1 MKKLLSLFGVAT
13 LALINL
19 FIFSPQVEAQGY
31 TSDGQ
36 FCSKAML
43 ASENCSF
50 PAPGGGG
57 ADLPGQ
63 NLTPTPSGGGNQP
76 PVQVGGGN
84 QPPVQVGGGNQP
96 PVQGGGGNQSA
107 NNIIKLPNPLKGGV
121 NNLFDFIK
129 VVVNNVLL
137 PIGGVVATM
146 YIIYSGFL
154 FVTAQGDP
162 KKIETAKA
170 SFTYAV
176 IGTAILLGA
185 WAISEGIAAT
195 IRQIVN

>member
-1 MKKLLSLFGVAT
+1 MKKSLSFFAIAALV
-13 LALINL
+13 LINF
-19 FIFSPQVEAQGY
+19 FIFSSQAEAQY
-31 TSDGQ
+31 TADGT
-36 FCSKAML
+36 FCSTIMINNSAF
-43 ASENCSF
+43 NCKF
-50 PAPGGGG
+50 AGPIGR
-57 ADLPGQ
+57 DLPPQ
-63 NLTPTPSGGGNQP
+63 TFQP
-76 PVQVGGGN
+76 PGSITGGDPGSGT
-84 QPPVQVGGGNQP
+84 GGDPGS
-96 PVQGGGGNQSA
+96 VTGRGAS
-107 NNIIKLPNPLKGGV
+107 NIIPLPNPLKGGV

-137 PIGGVVATM
+137 PVGGVVATM

-195 IRQIVN
+195 IRQIVK

>member
-1 MKKLLSLFGVAT
+1 MKKTFSIFAIVT
-13 LALINL
+13 LALLNFLISSL
-19 FIFSPQVEAQGY
+19 EAEAQFNAAGQY
-31 TSDGQ
+31 CSDTMRNQGQ
-36 FCSKAML
+36 D
-43 ASENCSF
+43 CSF
-50 PAPGGGG
+50 PG
-57 ADLPGQ
+57 ASGLDLPGQ
-63 NLTPTPSGGGNQP
+63 QNQPPVPVDSGNQP
-76 PVQVGGGN
+76 PIPVDSGN
-84 QPPVQVGGGNQP
+84 QPATPVDSGN
-96 PVQGGGGNQSA
+96 QGGGDSTYK
-107 NNIIKLPNPLKGGV
+107 IKLTNPLKSGT

-129 VVVNNVLL
+129 LIVNNVLL

-154 FVTAQGDP
+154 FVTAMGDP

-195 IRQIVN
+195 IRQLVN

>member
-1 MKKLLSLFGVAT
+1 MILVLGSFVPAV
-13 LALINL
+13 
-19 FIFSPQVEAQGY
+19 SAQY
-31 TSDGQ
+31 TVDGQ
-36 FCSKAML
+36 YCSQQMKNNPL
-43 ASENCSF
+43 IGCGY
-50 PAPGGGG
+50 PAPGGI
-57 ADLPGQ
+57 DTPPGQ
-63 NLTPTPSGGGNQP
+63 TTNGNQN
-76 PVQVGGGN
+76 QQTTNGN
-84 QPPVQVGGGNQP
+84 QNQQTTNGNQNQNG
-96 PVQGGGGNQSA
+96 PVSTYQIN
-107 NNIIKLPNPLKGGV
+107 LPNPLKNGT
-121 NNLFDFIK
+121 NNLLDFIK

-170 SFTYAV
+170 AFTYAV

-195 IRQIVN
+195 INQIVR